1 MKYFMED
8 YGVPIICGMIGA
20 FIGIAI
26 SHAIGLL

>member
-8 YGVPIICGMIGA
+8 YGVPTICGMIGA

-26 SHAIGLL
+26 AYVAGWL